1 MSDRRSPSPSTPADG
16 AITPI
21 AFKPVGESRRH
32 PRRALPVAAIAIG
45 AVLILCLAGLWFV
58 LGARSLAVNV
68 TPAEARVE
76 LEGGLAI
83 ALADHYLLR
92 PGQYR
97 LRVSAPGHVDHQQ
110 TIDIADDLRLDIALD
125 RQPGQLAITTDP
137 PGARVVLA
145 NQDRGTTPLTLAEL
159 PAGRYPLRLTHPRAK
174 PWQGEVEIQGMA
186 ITDQLAIALQP
197 AWGLVALTSV
207 PAGAEVSVGGN
218 PVGTT
223 PVTVQV
229 LESGEPVA
237 VKLAGHKRWERVLR
251 GKVGETLTHEPIVL
265 APADGL
271 ATVTSTPAG
280 ATVTVNGDYR
290 GRTPLELEL
299 PPGKAQ
305 RIALFLD
312 GYHTEERSLTLASG
326 EEQQLAVAMRANSG
340 VITLSASPAGA
351 RIFVD
356 GQPREAGPLTLPARP
371 HRIEARL
378 AGHVSESR
386 TLTPKPGAEQKVHF
400 DLRPEA
406 AREPPGPAAQIT
418 SGAGQRLRLFR
429 PEATF
434 TLGSSRRE
442 QGRRANEVQRLVSLT
457 KPFYLAETPVT
468 NAEYKKFQV
477 THSSSHFNRNTLD
490 LPDQPVVRVSWQD
503 AARYCNWL
511 SERDGLAPFYSDKG
525 GRIVGVNA
533 DASGYRLPTEAEWEW
548 AARHDGGTMKR
559 FPWGDAFPPPAN
571 AGNYADQSAAN
582 VLGRVL
588 AGYRDGQVV
597 SAPVR
602 QFPPNPR
609 GLYGLGHNV
618 AEWVHDYYGIEPTL
632 GTQPLVDPQGPAKGE
647 FRVIRGASWRHGS
660 ITELRLSFRDY
671 GSDGRDDLGFRI
683 ARYAQ

>member
-1 MSDRRSPSPSTPADG
+1 AAVFPRRVPPGPAAAGGRPGHCRARPPPAGPGRGPGPGPRRLPGAGHRAPAVRQRHPGDPAAGGGTRHFHPQGDRPQTRQLRGPRQPRGLPGRAGGVPGGGGLPHRHQHPVQGPGVMSDRRSPSPSTPADG

-137 PGARVVLA
+137 PGARAALG
-145 NQDRGTTPLTLAEL
+145 NQHRGTTPLTLAEL
-159 PAGRYPLRLTHPRAK
+159 PAGRYPLRLTLPRAK

-326 EEQQLAVAMRANSG
+326 EEQQ
-340 VITLSASPAGA
+340 
-351 RIFVD
+351 
-356 GQPREAGPLTLPARP
+356 
-371 HRIEARL
+371 
-378 AGHVSESR
+378 
-386 TLTPKPGAEQKVHF
+386 
-400 DLRPEA
+400 
-406 AREPPGPAAQIT
+406 
-418 SGAGQRLRLFR
+418 
-429 PEATF
+429 
-434 TLGSSRRE
+434 
-442 QGRRANEVQRLVSLT
+442 
-457 KPFYLAETPVT
+457 
-468 NAEYKKFQV
+468 
-477 THSSSHFNRNTLD
+477 
-490 LPDQPVVRVSWQD
+490 
-503 AARYCNWL
+503 
-511 SERDGLAPFYSDKG
+511 
-525 GRIVGVNA
+525 
-533 DASGYRLPTEAEWEW
+533 
-548 AARHDGGTMKR
+548 
-559 FPWGDAFPPPAN
+559 
-571 AGNYADQSAAN
+571 
-582 VLGRVL
+582 
-588 AGYRDGQVV
+588 
-597 SAPVR
+597 
-602 QFPPNPR
+602 
-609 GLYGLGHNV
+609 
-618 AEWVHDYYGIEPTL
+618 
-632 GTQPLVDPQGPAKGE
+632 
-647 FRVIRGASWRHGS
+647 
-660 ITELRLSFRDY
+660 
-671 GSDGRDDLGFRI
+671 
-683 ARYAQ
+683 